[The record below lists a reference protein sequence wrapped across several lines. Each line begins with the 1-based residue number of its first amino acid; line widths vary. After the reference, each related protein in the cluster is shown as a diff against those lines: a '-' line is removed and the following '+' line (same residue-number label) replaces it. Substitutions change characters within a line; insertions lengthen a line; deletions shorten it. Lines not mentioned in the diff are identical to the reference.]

1 MKVNNQGNS
10 SDQNDSSEIICIICP
25 NSCHLTVYKNDEGE
39 IQVLN
44 ALCKRGIKYGKQEF
58 LMPKRML
65 ITTMKILNGVLPV
78 IPVRSDLELP
88 KERIFEAI
96 EFVNKIAVTAPIKVG
111 KIIIKNILGL
121 EVNVIS
127 SRSMETMK

>member
-1 MKVNNQGNS
+1 
-10 SDQNDSSEIICIICP
+10 
-25 NSCHLTVYKNDEGE
+25 
-39 IQVLN
+39 
-44 ALCKRGIKYGKQEF
+44 
-58 LMPKRML
+58 MPKRML
-65 ITTMKILNGVLPV
+65 ITTMKILNGILPV

-96 EFVNKIAVTAPIKVG
+96 EVVNKITLSAPVKVG

-127 SRSMETMK
+127 SRSMETTN